1 MMSTVV
7 WSKAFVKM
15 HHLSMASWATDKLNL
30 SVTAAKGS
38 LTSPLLF
45 STPSNPGTIGFTGA
59 LTDKS
64 SYITMAGKVE
74 NPVMVNGLL
83 HGNIEDLCDLILAV
97 ASTLLTTITARSAIL
112 AFVIMCLASRDTG
125 GF

>member
-1 MMSTVV
+1 VMSIVV
-7 WSKAFVKM
+7 WSKVSVKM
-15 HHLSMASWATDKLNL
+15 HHLSMASWAIGELNL

-45 STPSNPGTIGFTGA
+45 AAPRKPGTIGFTGA

-64 SYITMAGKVE
+64 SYMTMAGKVE

-83 HGNIEDLCDLILAV
+83 LGNIEDPCDLILAV
-97 ASTLLTTITARSAIL
+97 A
-112 AFVIMCLASRDTG
+112 
-125 GF
+125 